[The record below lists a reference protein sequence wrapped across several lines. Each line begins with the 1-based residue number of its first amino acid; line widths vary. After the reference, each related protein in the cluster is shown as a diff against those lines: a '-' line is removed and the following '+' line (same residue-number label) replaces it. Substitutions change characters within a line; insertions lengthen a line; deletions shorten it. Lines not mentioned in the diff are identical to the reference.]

1 MSDFNNVYKD
11 KTVLVTGHT
20 GFKGSWLS
28 IWLTMLGA
36 KVIGYALEPHS
47 IKDNYHAS
55 CLKNHL
61 YADIKGDIR
70 DSEHLEKIIEKYK
83 PEIIFHLAA
92 QALVR
97 TGYKNPKFTYETNVL
112 GSLNILEAV
121 RKFNFIRTVVMITSD
136 KCYENIEQIWAYKET
151 DRMGGYDPY
160 SSSKGCA
167 ELLISSYR
175 NSYFNPKNYSEH
187 HVALASVR
195 AGNVIGGGDW
205 SENRLIPDCIRF
217 IEEGKAIEIRNP
229 NATRPWEHVLEPLSG
244 YLRLGQK
251 LMEEPEKY
259 SEPFNFGS
267 PLECNKTVME
277 VVEYLVQYYGKGDI
291 VDVSGSETLHENTLL
306 NVDVTKAYKMLQW
319 KAMLSLQES
328 IEFTVDWYKE
338 ALKSSDMFDFC
349 KKQIQTHI
357 DKGYLWENEYTHNA
371 RRTNGKKITQNI
383 CYNVRV

>member
-1 MSDFNNVYKD
+1 MSEFNNVYKG

-36 KVIGYALEPHS
+36 KVVGYALEPNS
-47 IKDNYHAS
+47 PKDNYNAS

-61 YADIKGDIR
+61 YADVTGDIR
-70 DSEHLEKIIEKYK
+70 DSRNLETVIAKYK

-112 GSLNILEAV
+112 GSLNILEAA
-121 RKFNFIRTVVMITSD
+121 RKFDFIRTVVMITSD

-175 NSYFNPKNYSEH
+175 NSYFNPKKYSIH
-187 HVALASVR
+187 KVALASAR

-229 NATRPWEHVLEPLSG
+229 DATRPWEHVLEPLSG

-251 LMEEPEKY
+251 LIEEPQNY

-267 PLECNKTVME
+267 PLECNKTVRE
-277 VVEYLVQYYGKGDI
+277 VVEYLVQYYGKGEI
-291 VDVSGSETLHENTLL
+291 LDVSGAETLHENTLL
-306 NVDVTKAYKMLQW
+306 NVDVTKAYKKLRW
-319 KAMLSLQES
+319 KAMLSLPEA

-338 ALKSSDMFDFC
+338 ALKNQDMFEFC
-349 KKQIQTHI
+349 KKQIQAHI
-357 DKGYLWENEYTHNA
+357 NKGYLWERDCTHNI
-371 RRTNGKKITQNI
+371 RRNNGKQITAGVG
-383 CYNVRV
+383 CNVGV